1 MKKFFSILCALTMV
15 LSVSAAPVAKKMQ
28 AAKFQSTVAK
38 QLSTEKKAPTK
49 KVVKKANTLVMAEKA
64 VAPAFRAP
72 KVKAEAIDVTCGSWD
87 IEDWG
92 TDGELYLYGA
102 DNTYAFYFDLIYG
115 EGASDLVLGQ
125 TYTVEDI
132 YVGADGQYG
141 GVFYDGD
148 WHYGIKQ
155 LSLVKTV
162 DGEGLVHFVGSCIDS
177 LDAAFS
183 FHYDETPFVPTGE
196 EVEHSFAKSA
206 TLSYSKSYK
215 DWTIKVSDAAY
226 ALKLDIFS
234 EDSLSAVGEYSSEN
248 GDFDVDYTNVEIKIT
263 PDSSILYQ
271 PHSATASIT
280 ERNDSIFIHAEIM
293 AENGVLYKFDAFN
306 AAPQKQGEAA
316 IIATNLVLDDSW
328 YGYFGIAWA
337 DASNDDYAVSLTLS
351 NLTGALVAGTDF
363 RGTITNKATGEEA
376 EIYSGSITISNI
388 GGLLISGT
396 VLCYDNIEYTL
407 NLAYV
412 LPEPSHTDTING
424 AGYLYLANQEDMLY
438 WQVSALSA
446 DESHYVSLLAIK
458 EDPAGTYTLD
468 DLYAQYTYVGVFT
481 APADT
486 AWYDLL
492 DANVTVVVNGELA
505 TITGTLLGQ
514 NAEDESDVVEFA
526 INLMLQVV
534 DERETGKQYDEQN
547 ADFIYDF
554 PTFEIDT
561 TYLAQYGSVYV
572 KATNA
577 SNDASVILDIT
588 LAEGAT
594 ELSGVYPVANQ
605 YIPQSVYSGY
615 YSSQYGLIP
624 SFAGNMYEDGG
635 TLYYNKL
642 WFLTEGE
649 VTVNENGSIDVEAV
663 NSYGRIIRCHLGEY
677 PEGIEN
683 TDAKAAAVKVVRDG
697 KLIIIKNGVEFNA
710 QGTIVK

>member
-125 TYTVEDI
+125 TYTAEDI

-196 EVEHSFAKSA
+196 EVEHSFVKSA

-234 EDSLSAVGEYSSEN
+234 EDSLSAVGEYSSKN

-328 YGYFGIAWA
+328 YGYFGVAWA

-363 RGTITNKATGEEA
+363 RGSITNKATGEEA

-412 LPEPSHTDTING
+412 LPEPGREETING
-424 AGYLYLANQEDMLY
+424 AGYLYLENQSGMLY
-438 WQVSALSA
+438 WQAVAMNQA
-446 DESHYVSLLAIK
+446 QDRYVSLLAIS
-458 EDPAGTYTLD
+458 DVTAGTYTLE

-481 APADT
+481 APSDT
-486 AWYDLL
+486 AWYDII
-492 DANVTVVVNGELA
+492 DANITVAVNGDAA
-505 TITGTLLGQ
+505 TIIGTLLGQ
-514 NAEDESDVVEFA
+514 NASDDSDIVKFTL
-526 INLMLQVV
+526 NLNLQVV
-534 DERETGKQYDEQN
+534 DETGGGETGNQYDSQDEG
-547 ADFIYDF
+547 FYYKF
-554 PTFEIDT
+554 PTYNIDDQ
-561 TYLAQYGSVYV
+561 YLAKYNVFVVGAQ
-572 KATNA
+572 
-577 SNDASVILDIT
+577 DAENHTISIEINVEAGT
-588 LAEGAT
+588 T
-594 ELSGVYPVANQ
+594 ELAAGVYPINDTYAAGTVTNGTVDQ
-605 YIPQSVYSGY
+605 YI
-615 YSSQYGLIP
+615 YG
-624 SFAGNMYEDGG
+624 SFAGSLDDEGYINVPLWLLNAG
-635 TLYYNKL
+635 T
-642 WFLTEGE
+642 
-649 VTVNENGSIDVEAV
+649 VTVTESGVIEVEAT
-663 NSYGRIIRCHLGEY
+663 NTWGREIKCRLGEY